1 MKTKKDTKYPFPPNK
16 TPNEQ
21 VEVQTT
27 SGRCKITW
35 KNSRLSDSAVSV
47 MKLERK
53 NVNINVT
60 YLLLTE
66 FEGRTVS
73 YGPSFSLL
81 DLWPKREAR
90 GP

>member
-1 MKTKKDTKYPFPPNK
+1 MRAGLNETDKNNPFGRNI
-16 TPNEQ
+16 
-21 VEVQTT
+21 QTA
-27 SGRCKITW
+27 
-35 KNSRLSDSAVSV
+35 NSPH
-47 MKLERK
+47 
-53 NVNINVT
+53 I

-66 FEGRTVS
+66 FEDRTVS